1 MLSSVYT
8 WTTLSLIVVVGL
20 IVWGGK
26 NAIVG
31 GLDKR
36 AERIRKELDEAQTLR
51 EEAQKTLEQYKRR
64 QREATEE
71 AQAILEHAKDE
82 ASRLRQQAE
91 ADLKES
97 LARREQQAMEKIA
110 QAEAQALAEVRGRA
124 VDVAIAAA
132 GRLIAESLDEAKS
145 GDVMARSIEEVREKL
160 N

>member
-8 WTTLSLIVVVGL
+8 WTTVAFIAIVGL

-26 NAIVG
+26 DAIVG
-31 GLDKR
+31 SLDKR

-51 EEAQKTLEQYKRR
+51 EEAQKTLEDYKRR

-132 GRLIAESLDEAKS
+132 GSLIAESLDEAKS
-145 GDVMARSIEEVREKL
+145 GDVMARSIEEVKEKL

>member
-26 NAIVG
+26 DAIVG
-31 GLDKR
+31 SLDKR

-91 ADLKES
+91 ADLKDS

-132 GRLIAESLDEAKS
+132 GRLITESLDEAKS

>member
-1 MLSSVYT
+1 MLGSVYT
-8 WTTLSLIVVVGL
+8 WTTVAFIAIVGL

-26 NAIVG
+26 DAIVG
-31 GLDKR
+31 SLDKR

-51 EEAQKTLEQYKRR
+51 EEAQKTLEDYKRR

-132 GRLIAESLDEAKS
+132 GSLIAESLDEAKA
-145 GDVMARSIEEVREKL
+145 GDVMARSIEEVRDKL